1 MRPKREKPRVFK
13 DEQICRAAAETL
25 ALALATLDDE
35 AWLDVELVS
44 VAPAPNASR
53 LAITLKLPDSADPTA
68 FEAKLERVGGYL
80 RAELAAALERRR
92 VPLLSFRFIG

>member
-13 DEQICRAAAETL
+13 DDQICTAAAETL

-44 VAPAPNASR
+44 VAPAPDASR
-53 LAITLKLPDSADPTA
+53 LAVTLKLPDAADPA
-68 FEAKLERVGGYL
+68 VYVEKIERVGGYL
-80 RAELAAALERRR
+80 RAELASALERRR
-92 VPLLSFRFIG
+92 VPLLSFRFLG